1 MKMNMNSL
9 IFIMALSVAIAG
21 CSSMGQSQTSQRTE
35 KDSVA
40 LPDDSEPIR
49 ESFSKYG
56 ELTWNEIYG
65 MDYVERRRFYLS
77 LTDSISDLWKIKDVD
92 ALSYAVEETFPHL
105 PEDEIIPM
113 HYRQKINGYQ
123 VSVDF
128 VQSYDD
134 LNFGKSILTFTKPN
148 QSFKVYCDAFS
159 DEQLIAD
166 DTPYV
171 KRQKA
176 INLLK
181 LKPGANIYLNY
192 VKPKSGEY
200 LSESSPFYFKDMDF
214 DGVDELVVTHLK
226 MGVRGYNTYDIFK
239 VLDVDK
245 PQRLMGLPF
254 NDGSYKITNY
264 NVEYEPATQ
273 TVIDKRYDDVTAY
286 GHYRYKSVPA
296 KGKSELK
303 RVFLL
308 DDAEDMGFYHPKDE
322 QASDSVNLI
331 QPYKKYKRVAGKLML
346 VERGIYET
354 GNYGWNNNEI
364 VLEKFDNHV
373 VPNECKNGE

>member
-1 MKMNMNSL
+1 MRFTGWITL
-9 IFIMALSVAIAG
+9 
-21 CSSMGQSQTSQRTE
+21 RE
-35 KDSVA
+35 
-40 LPDDSEPIR
+40 DD
-49 ESFSKYG
+49 
-56 ELTWNEIYG
+56 
-65 MDYVERRRFYLS
+65 FYLS

-92 ALSYAVEETFPHL
+92 ALSYAVEDTFPLL
-105 PEDEIIPM
+105 PEDEIIHM

-214 DGVDELVVTHLK
+214 DGVDELVVTNLK
-226 MGVRGYNTYDIFK
+226 MGERGYNTYDIFK